1 MVTAHR
7 IADAGDHV
15 ASFPPV
21 VGDDP
26 RVLIL
31 GSMPG
36 VRSLCAGEYYAHPRN
51 GFWPIMGQLLGF
63 DPAIPYTRRLALLTD
78 AGVALWDVLQSC
90 DRPGSA
96 DSAIAPG
103 SRVAND
109 IAGLLRRHPA
119 IRLVVFNGAE
129 AEKSYRRYVVP
140 RLPSEGPAVARLPS
154 TSPAYAALSLTRKQ
168 AAWAQAIKPCL
179 FRTGQSV
186 GSEGGNVEA

>member
-1 MVTAHR
+1 MPG
-7 IADAGDHV
+7 AGDHV

-51 GFWPIMGQLLGF
+51 GFWPIMGQVLGF
-63 DPAIPYTRRLALLTD
+63 DPVIPYAQRLAVLKD
-78 AGVALWDVLQSC
+78 AGIALWDVLQSC

-109 IAGLLRRHPA
+109 SGGLLRQHPA
-119 IRLVVFNGAE
+119 IRLVAFNGAE

-140 RLPSEGPAVARLPS
+140 QLLSEGPAMVRLPS

-168 AAWAQAIKPCL
+168 AAWAQAIQSCL
-179 FRTGQSV
+179 SRTGQSV